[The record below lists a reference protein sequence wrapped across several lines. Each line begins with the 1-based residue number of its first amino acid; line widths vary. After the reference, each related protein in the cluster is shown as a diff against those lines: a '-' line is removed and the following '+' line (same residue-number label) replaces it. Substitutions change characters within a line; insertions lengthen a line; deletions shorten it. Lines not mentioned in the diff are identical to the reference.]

1 MSLHRSLTQ
10 LAHEL
15 LAERLQPGDIAID
28 ATAGNGHD
36 TLFLAH
42 RVGQTG
48 EVHAYDIQAE
58 ALQATRR
65 RLDEAGCAGRVQ
77 LHPASHSRLLHTLPA
92 DYRGRVAAVVFNLG
106 YLPGGDRHT
115 TTQSDSTLAAL
126 EQALALL
133 RPGGVLSIL
142 AYRGHP
148 GGREEARAVADWCDR
163 QADLE
168 HQVHESPG
176 PVLHFCIR
184 HQQT

>member
-1 MSLHRSLTQ
+1 MSSHRSLTQ

-15 LAERLQPGDIAID
+15 LAEHLQPGDIAID

-36 TLFLAH
+36 TLFLAR
-42 RVGQTG
+42 RVGPTG

-58 ALQATRR
+58 ALQETRR
-65 RLDEAGCAGRVQ
+65 RVQEAGCDAWVR
-77 LHPASHSRLLHTLPA
+77 LHPGSHAQLLPTLQA
-92 DYRGRVAAVVFNLG
+92 DCRGRVAAVVFNLG

-115 TTQSDSTLAAL
+115 TTQNDSTLAAL

-133 RPGGVLSIL
+133 RPGGALSVL

-148 GGREEARAVADWCDR
+148 GGRDEARAVADWCDR

-176 PVLHFCIR
+176 PVLHFCIHR
-184 HQQT
+184 RQA

>member
-1 MSLHRSLTQ
+1 MNRHRPLTQ

-36 TLFLAH
+36 TLFLAE
-42 RVGQTG
+42 RVGPTG
-48 EVHAYDIQAE
+48 AVHAYDVQTE

-65 RLDEAGCAGRVQ
+65 RVDEAGCGGWVQ
-77 LHPASHSRLLHTLPA
+77 LHPDNHARLMQPLPA
-92 DYRGRVAAVVFNLG
+92 DCRGRVAAVIFNLG
-106 YLPGGDRHT
+106 YLPGSDRRT
-115 TTQSDSTLAAL
+115 TTQNDSTLAAL

-148 GGREEARAVADWCDR
+148 GGREEARAVAGWCDR
-163 QADLE
+163 QTDLE
-168 HQVHESPG
+168 HQTHESPG
-176 PVLHFCIR
+176 PVLHFCTR
-184 HQQT
+184 RLQT